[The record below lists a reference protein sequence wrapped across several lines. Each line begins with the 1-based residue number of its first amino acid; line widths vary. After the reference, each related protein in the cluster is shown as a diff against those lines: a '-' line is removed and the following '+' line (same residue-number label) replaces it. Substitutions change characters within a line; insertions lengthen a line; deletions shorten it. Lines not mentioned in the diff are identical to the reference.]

1 VTVKLGPQRTKE
13 LTDILSA
20 RQYPGLGETSAR
32 RIPLSGYGSAG
43 CASKPPAADTKRS
56 SKLRRAA
63 TSSSVLWEAPVLR

>member
-32 RIPLSGYGSAG
+32 RIPLSGYGY
-43 CASKPPAADTKRS
+43 RW
-56 SKLRRAA
+56 LRLEGTR
-63 TSSSVLWEAPVLR
+63 R